1 MYIHMYLLG
10 RDVFHHESLRL
21 RDRHKCKFPTFYI
34 LPQQHNNSKYF
45 LHYCT
50 KSQYWKKKYSH
61 NVKVRGEKCLTGENS
76 KRPST
81 IKYDTME
88 LSLFDIVNM
97 IFFNTDSWYNNTNN
111 IQILGVV
118 EVKYKI
124 YD

>member
-1 MYIHMYLLG
+1 M
-10 RDVFHHESLRL
+10 E
-21 RDRHKCKFPTFYI
+21 
-34 LPQQHNNSKYF
+34 
-45 LHYCT
+45 
-50 KSQYWKKKYSH
+50 KKYSH

-118 EVKYKI
+118 EVKYMTNYETMFFFNTDSLYPCFIQLYFYCYVIKPTVDFPKLYCI
-124 YD
+124 L

>member
-1 MYIHMYLLG
+1 M
-10 RDVFHHESLRL
+10 E
-21 RDRHKCKFPTFYI
+21 
-34 LPQQHNNSKYF
+34 
-45 LHYCT
+45 
-50 KSQYWKKKYSH
+50 KKYSH

-124 YD
+124 YDYVLWNYVFFSIQTHFILALYSFIFTVMS

>member
-1 MYIHMYLLG
+1 M
-10 RDVFHHESLRL
+10 E
-21 RDRHKCKFPTFYI
+21 
-34 LPQQHNNSKYF
+34 
-45 LHYCT
+45 
-50 KSQYWKKKYSH
+50 KKYSH

-124 YD
+124 YDYYETMFFFSIQTHFILALYSFIFTVMS

>member
-1 MYIHMYLLG
+1 M
-10 RDVFHHESLRL
+10 E
-21 RDRHKCKFPTFYI
+21 
-34 LPQQHNNSKYF
+34 
-45 LHYCT
+45 
-50 KSQYWKKKYSH
+50 KKYSH

-124 YD
+124 YDYVL